1 MRREI
6 LPAGVALVLF
16 GATDASAQALRSAQ
30 DAQIDLFVRDRAV
43 AVRDRPQPGYDPLG
57 IRTGGFTLFPRLQS
71 GVVHD
76 DNIFAAEADR
86 QPATTLR
93 LTPEVIARSNWS
105 RHALE
110 TRARAEIDRN
120 LDFDSEN
127 TTDWSLGGAGRLDV
141 ARGVDVTLA
150 ADYAHDHEAR
160 TAAGADPTA
169 RRPIA
174 FDLASASL
182 ATTRTRRRL
191 RLSAKAA
198 VLRYD
203 YRDGLS
209 AAGAVIEQ
217 DGRDRTVA
225 RLTGRADYAL
235 SPATALFVQI
245 ARDDRDYRNVAGSP
259 DRSSSGHEAI
269 AGVDFELGAL
279 IRGEVAAGYIRQDFQ
294 NAAYGDLDGVGGRA
308 RLSWFPTHLTTLT
321 ATAAR
326 SVEDT
331 GVIGSAGALRTDLSM
346 RVDHELL
353 RKLILTAE
361 TAWSEDDYTGL
372 DRTDAR
378 FAAGFSAVYRLNRR
392 YGLTAGLA
400 YLDQSSSGAAGG
412 PSYRSTRLSVG
423 VVSQF

>member
-1 MRREI
+1 MRQKI
-6 LPAGVALVLF
+6 LSTGVVLMLF
-16 GATDASAQALRSAQ
+16 GANDASAQALRSAQ
-30 DAQIDLFVRDRAV
+30 DAQIDLFLRHRAV
-43 AVRDRPQPGYDPLG
+43 AVRDRPQPAYDPLG
-57 IRTGGFTLFPRLQS
+57 IRAGGFTAFPRLQS

-76 DNIFAAEADR
+76 NNIFAAEGDR

-93 LTPEVIARSNWS
+93 LTPEIVVRSNWS
-105 RHALE
+105 RHAFE

-141 ARGVDVTLA
+141 ARGVDITLA
-150 ADYAHDHEAR
+150 ADYARDHEAR
-160 TAAGADPTA
+160 TAAGAGPGA
-169 RRPIA
+169 RRPIT
-174 FDLASASL
+174 FDLASTSL
-182 ATTRTRRRL
+182 AATRSQGRL

-203 YRDGLS
+203 YRNGLS

-217 DGRDRTVA
+217 DDRDRTVA

-235 SPATALFVQI
+235 SPATALFFQV
-245 ARDDRDYRNVAGSP
+245 ARDDRNYRKVAGSP
-259 DRSSSGHEAI
+259 ERSSSGHEAL

-294 NAAYGDLDGVGGRA
+294 DAAYGDLDGFGGRA
-308 RLSWFPTHLTTLT
+308 RLSWFPTQLTTLT
-321 ATAAR
+321 ATAER

-331 GVIGSAGALRTDLSM
+331 GVIGSAGALRTDVSIGA
-346 RVDHELL
+346 DHELL
-353 RKLILTAE
+353 RNLILTAE
-361 TAWSEDDYTGL
+361 AARSKDGYNGL
-372 DRTDAR
+372 DRTDTR
-378 FAAGFSAVYRLNRR
+378 FVASFSAIYRLNRR

-400 YLDQSSSGAAGG
+400 YLDQSSSGTAAG
-412 PSYRSTRLSVG
+412 PNYRSTRLSIA

>member
-6 LPAGVALVLF
+6 LPAGIALLLF

-30 DAQIDLFVRDRAV
+30 DAQIDLFVRNRAV
-43 AVRDRPQPGYDPLG
+43 AVRDRPQPAYDPLG
-57 IRTGGFTLFPRLQS
+57 IRAGGFTAFPRLQS

-76 DNIFAAEADR
+76 DNIFAAEDDP

-93 LTPEVIARSNWS
+93 LTPEVVVRSNWS

-141 ARGVDVTLA
+141 ARGVDITVA
-150 ADYAHDHEAR
+150 ADYARDHEAR
-160 TAAGADPTA
+160 TAAGAGPGA
-169 RRPIA
+169 RRPIT
-174 FDLASASL
+174 FDLASTSL
-182 ATTRTRRRL
+182 AATRSQGRL
-191 RLSAKAA
+191 RLSAKAV

-203 YRDGLS
+203 YRNGLS

-217 DGRDRTVA
+217 DDRDRTVA
-225 RLTGRADYAL
+225 RLTGRANYAL
-235 SPATALFVQI
+235 SPATALFFQV
-245 ARDDRDYRNVAGSP
+245 ARDDRNYRKVAGSP
-259 DRSSSGHEAI
+259 ERSSSGHEAL

-294 NAAYGDLDGVGGRA
+294 DAAYGDLDGFGGRA
-308 RLSWFPTHLTTLT
+308 RLSWFPTQLTTLT

-326 SVEDT
+326 SVADT
-331 GVIGSAGALRTDLSM
+331 GVIDSAGALRTDLSIS
-346 RVDHELL
+346 VDHELL
-353 RKLILTAE
+353 RNLILTAE
-361 TAWSEDDYTGL
+361 TAWSENGYNGL
-372 DRTDAR
+372 DRTDTR
-378 FAAGFSAVYRLNRR
+378 FTAGVSAVYRLNRR
-392 YGLTAGLA
+392 YGLTAGVTF
-400 YLDQSSSGAAGG
+400 LDQSSSGATAG
-412 PSYRSTRLSVG
+412 PSYRSTRLSVA

>member
-6 LPAGVALVLF
+6 LPAGVALMLF
-16 GATDASAQALRSAQ
+16 GATDASAQALRSPQ
-30 DAQIDLFVRDRAV
+30 DAQIDLFVRNRAV
-43 AVRDRPQPGYDPLG
+43 AVRDRPQPAYDPLG
-57 IRTGGFTLFPRLQS
+57 IRPGGFTAFPRLQS

-76 DNIFAAEADR
+76 DNVFAAEDDR
-86 QPATTLR
+86 QSATTLR
-93 LTPEVIARSNWS
+93 VAPEVVVRSHWS

-110 TRARAEIDRN
+110 THARADIDRN
-120 LDFDSEN
+120 LDVDSEN

-141 ARGVDVTLA
+141 VRGVDITLA

-160 TAAGADPTA
+160 TVPGAGPLA

-182 ATTRTRRRL
+182 AATRTRGRL
-191 RLSAKAA
+191 RLRADAA

-217 DGRDRTVA
+217 DDRDRTVA
-225 RLTGRADYAL
+225 RLTGRVDHAL
-235 SPATALFVQI
+235 SPATALFFQV
-245 ARDDRDYRNVAGSP
+245 ARDDRDYRKVAGSP
-259 DRSSSGHEAI
+259 ERSSSGHEAL

-294 NAAYGDLDGVGGRA
+294 DTAYGDLDGVGGRA
-308 RLSWFPTHLTTLT
+308 RLSWFPTQLTTLT

-326 SVEDT
+326 TMEDT
-331 GVIGSAGALRTDLSM
+331 GVIGSAGALRTDVSI

-353 RKLILTAE
+353 RNLILTAE
-361 TAWSEDDYTGL
+361 TAWSEDGYNGL
-372 DRTDAR
+372 DRTDIR
-378 FAAGFSAVYRLNRR
+378 FAAGFSAVYRLNRH

-412 PSYRSTRLSVG
+412 PSYRSTRLSVA

>member
-6 LPAGVALVLF
+6 LPAGAALMLF

-30 DAQIDLFVRDRAV
+30 DAQIDLFVRNRTV
-43 AVRDRPQPGYDPLG
+43 AVRDRPQPAYDPLG
-57 IRTGGFTLFPRLQS
+57 IRAGGFTAFPRLRS

-76 DNIFAAEADR
+76 DNVLAAEDNR

-93 LTPEVIARSNWS
+93 LTPEVVVRYNGS

-110 TRARAEIDRN
+110 TRARADIDRN

-127 TTDWSLGGAGRLDV
+127 TTDWSLGGAGRLDIV
-141 ARGVDVTLA
+141 RGVDITLA

-160 TAAGADPTA
+160 TAAGADPAA

-182 ATTRTRRRL
+182 AATRSQGRL

-217 DGRDRTVA
+217 DDRDHTVA

-235 SPATALFVQI
+235 SPATALFFQV
-245 ARDDRDYRNVAGSP
+245 ARDDRNYRKVAGSP
-259 DRSSSGHEAI
+259 ERSSSGHEAL
-269 AGVDFELGAL
+269 AGVDLELGAL
-279 IRGEVAAGYIRQDFQ
+279 IRGEVAAGYIRQNFQ
-294 NAAYGDLDGVGGRA
+294 GPAYGDLDGFGGRA
-308 RLSWFPTHLTTLT
+308 RLSWFPTQLTTLT

-331 GVIGSAGALRTDLSM
+331 GVVGSAGALRTDLSIGA
-346 RVDHELL
+346 DHELL
-353 RKLILTAE
+353 RNLILTAA
-361 TAWSEDDYTGL
+361 TAWSEDDYNGL
-372 DRTDAR
+372 DRTDTR
-378 FAAGFSAVYRLNRR
+378 FTAGFSAVYRLNRR
-392 YGLTAGLA
+392 YGLTAGLT
-400 YLDQSSSGAAGG
+400 YLDQSSSGAVAG
-412 PSYRSTRLSVG
+412 PSYHSMRLSVA